1 MKWENL
7 SEAQIAWVVWNL
19 QEQLNN
25 LLWDRYEKEF
35 LQWAMDENDR
45 KQLERMLQ
53 EESDH
58 LLEPEF

>member
-25 LLWDRYEKEF
+25 LLWHRYEKEF
-35 LQWAMDENDR
+35 LEWAMDENDR
-45 KQLERMLQ
+45 SQMEKMLQ
-53 EESDH
+53 EESDR

>member
-1 MKWENL
+1 MKWEKL
-7 SEAQIAWVVWNL
+7 SEAQIAWAVWNL

-35 LQWAMDENDR
+35 LQCAMDENDR
-45 KQLERMLQ
+45 RQMENMLQ
-53 EESDH
+53 EESDN

>member
-1 MKWENL
+1 MKWDNL

-19 QEQLNN
+19 QEQLSN

-45 KQLERMLQ
+45 RQMEKMLQ
-53 EESDH
+53 EESDR
-58 LLEPEF
+58 LLDPEF

>member
-25 LLWDRYEKEF
+25 LLWGRYEKEF
-35 LQWAMDENDR
+35 LEWAMDENDR
-45 KQLERMLQ
+45 SQMEKMLQ
-53 EESDH
+53 EESDG